1 MLNGFGGAPIDEVD
15 LARQVAPTVERLRG
29 EIPDTRGLREVM
41 LSKGV
46 DFATMLYF
54 QAIHASPLHGEFAR
68 LIDGLPASGM
78 AGPPAPG
85 TSCGKL
91 LIVPAMFYRERPA
104 LGGEGRLVAEVANSC
119 GFETEILPIGSRGS
133 VTENQALVWEALV
146 REARSDLW
154 LFSLSKGGAEVRLAL
169 QTHAGHPVLR
179 KIRGWI
185 NVSGLVRGT
194 HYIDSML
201 SSATGR
207 LRVRALCLALG
218 MSYEGV
224 KELQTTH
231 SHWRE
236 ALELPA
242 EITVIN
248 LVGVPLLCH
257 IQEGL
262 VARYRRLSR
271 FGPNDGF
278 VLLPESIIL
287 PGLIY
292 PIWGSDHLFRSPQ
305 VSPLLYRVFRYVRA
319 LGTTGAY
326 LSDGER
332 TDVYSQMRR

>member
-15 LARQVAPTVERLRG
+15 LARRVAPDVERLHG
-29 EIPDTRGLREVM
+29 NVPDARRLSEVM
-41 LSKGV
+41 GSEGI
-46 DFATMLYF
+46 DFATMLFY
-54 QAIHASPLHGEFAR
+54 QAIHASPLHGEFVR
-68 LIDGLPASGM
+68 LIDGLPAS
-78 AGPPAPG
+78 AATGPVA
-85 TSCGKL
+85 GKL

-104 LGGEGRLVAEVANSC
+104 LGGEGRLVAEVARSC
-119 GFETEILPIGSRGS
+119 GLEAEILPVSSRGS
-133 VTENQALVWEALV
+133 VTENQRFVWEALV
-146 REARSDLW
+146 RETRDDLW

-169 QTHAGHPVLR
+169 ESHAGHAALR

-201 SSATGR
+201 GSAPGR
-207 LRVRALCLALG
+207 LRARAFCLALG

-224 KELQTTH
+224 KELRTTH
-231 SHWRE
+231 RYWRDPPE
-236 ALELPA
+236 PPA
-242 EITVIN
+242 GMTVIN

-278 VLLPESIIL
+278 VLLPESIVL

-319 LGTTGAY
+319 VGVAGAHV
-326 LSDGER
+326 GERER
-332 TDVYSQMRR
+332 TDVFSQMRR

>member
-15 LARQVAPTVERLRG
+15 LARQVAPAVERLSG
-29 EIPDTRGLREVM
+29 EIPDVRRLREAM
-41 LSKGV
+41 LSQGI
-46 DFATMLYF
+46 DFATMLF
-54 QAIHASPLHGEFAR
+54 HQAIHASPLHGEFAR
-68 LIDGLPASGM
+68 LIDGLPVSAM
-78 AGPPAPG
+78 AGPAA
-85 TSCGKL
+85 GKL
-91 LIVPAMFYRERPA
+91 IIVPAMFYRERPA
-104 LGGEGRLVAEVANSC
+104 LGGEGRLVAEVASAC

-231 SHWRE
+231 GYWRE

-242 EITVIN
+242 GMTVIN

-278 VLLPESIIL
+278 VLLPESIIF

-319 LGTTGAY
+319 LGTTGVH
-326 LSDGER
+326 LSDRER
-332 TDVYSQMRR
+332 TDVLSRMRR